1 MSPKWKDNQ
10 PLTALTGRCLS
21 EKVSLPLLH
30 HRLFRM
36 AELYPR
42 PFHFVKKKFFGHN
55 PRRQPR
61 PFFNPRRSRHRN
73 PQRHRRCRPLSE
85 ANTTCRHRAAITLGT
100 KSRQPSHR
108 RPPSPPFEPL
118 CREWYNTCILS
129 CKVIIL
135 CMVNIMQNPYRRR
148 EVYFLEK
155 VLTAHSRKIRKRSV
169 EFVCLLKQ
177 GKSVLSEQAM

>member
-108 RPPSPPFEPL
+108 RCVQGRYRNPQRRRCCRPPERSEHNLPPSGGHNLRAKGACPL
-118 CREWYNTCILS
+118 GPDPDL
-129 CKVIIL
+129 
-135 CMVNIMQNPYRRR
+135 
-148 EVYFLEK
+148 
-155 VLTAHSRKIRKRSV
+155 ASRT
-169 EFVCLLKQ
+169 
-177 GKSVLSEQAM
+177 G

>member
-1 MSPKWKDNQ
+1 MPRFRNTGSIAQKAPQASP
-10 PLTALTGRCLS
+10 LS
-21 EKVSLPLLH
+21 ECNLSTQPAAPAAPLFLD
-30 HRLFRM
+30 L
-36 AELYPR
+36 
-42 PFHFVKKKFFGHN
+42 
-55 PRRQPR
+55 
-61 PFFNPRRSRHRN
+61 RRSRHRN

-108 RPPSPPFEPL
+108 RLPSLPFEPL

-177 GKSVLSEQAM
+177 GKSVLSVQAM